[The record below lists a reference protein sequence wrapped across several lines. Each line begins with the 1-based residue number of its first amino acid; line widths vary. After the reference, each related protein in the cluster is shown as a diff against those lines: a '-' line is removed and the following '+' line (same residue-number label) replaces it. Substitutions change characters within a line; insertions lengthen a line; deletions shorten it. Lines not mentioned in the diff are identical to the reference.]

1 MLQIELLQVLYSVNL
16 LCSYGGNVIV
26 TTNGTTDYYVKND
39 FIKDNLFFQLSID
52 GDRNKH
58 NEIRGKG
65 TFEKTFKTAKK
76 LNDICAKF
84 SIASTVSRKNFENM
98 PLLAKELE
106 KLENLRYWR
115 LSYEM
120 PFGSANFKDM
130 LSSNEWN
137 NFVDKILDIAKL
149 RVRIKKI
156 FPFELYDKKKE
167 DIDKLILNN
176 RHCFNC
182 GSGKDKVY
190 IYPDFNVYPCT
201 CLTDFCIGNLKEKT
215 LDQILSCEAITLFT
229 EYKTCNNSICNNCGI
244 TCSTERLFL
253 PGSKLQKENCLRQGG
268 CLTVTLQPPYP
279 TVKQAM
285 RFPNSIIPRC
295 LGTVCCLSG
304 IYRLFSEVVSDQTSH
319 FGNCV
324 LRGVGSGMGFY
335 NISCIPDFIFT
346 HH

>member
-1 MLQIELLQVLYSVNL
+1 MQLYLLLTENCNLNCSMCIRGQQNGINLDYNVLKNLQWLEEIKNYDVIVTGGEPTLYPEFEKIVNL

-229 EYKTCNNSICNNCGI
+229 EYKTCNNSICNNCEYI
-244 TCSTERLFL
+244 KYC
-253 PGSKLQKENCLRQGG
+253 NGG
-268 CLTVTLQPPYP
+268 CIGMSYHYFKKLGMGDV
-279 TVKQAM
+279 
-285 RFPNSIIPRC
+285 RC
-295 LGTVCCLSG
+295 PKLG
-304 IYRLFSEVVSDQTSH
+304 
-319 FGNCV
+319 V
-324 LRGVGSGMGFY
+324 LR
-335 NISCIPDFIFT
+335 
-346 HH
+346 